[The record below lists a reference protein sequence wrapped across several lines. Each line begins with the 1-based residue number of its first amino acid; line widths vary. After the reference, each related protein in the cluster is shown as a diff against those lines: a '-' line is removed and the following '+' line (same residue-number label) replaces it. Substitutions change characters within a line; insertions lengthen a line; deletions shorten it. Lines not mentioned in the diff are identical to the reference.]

1 LRPTLLIPITALLAG
16 AAYPA
21 LAWQA
26 QPAPESNGTVGPAEI
41 RDFSLPGNQPP
52 PEREPEPRV
61 GPATPPRLEPVEIP
75 APAAPTTAQPQPAPA
90 EQRPVPARPAE
101 RPRAQASAPAEPALR
116 QEERLPVPSDV
127 QDALSPPQTVEVPA
141 NAVPE
146 TFDVAPAPE
155 RAPVTPPV
163 GTPAEEEGFNWL
175 WALLAALAGLAVLV
189 AVLRSRK
196 RAAEPEE
203 IYVPV
208 AEPAPVLEPVPAPV
222 PEAAPAPVAVTPAA
236 APPVPQP
243 APQPEAAPSGHVGLV
258 MRPWLEL
265 HFKPARATATDGG
278 ASVQYEAVIRNV
290 GNAPARNV
298 RLAARMF
305 NAGPQL
311 DAEVAH
317 FYGLDIESPDGQPLT
332 ILPRSEVALTSVV
345 SMPREEMREY
355 KVEGRSLFIPTIAFN
370 LLYEWGRGKLGQ
382 TSSAH
387 VIGREPENPS
397 AKMGPFR
404 LDLGPRVYRQVGQ
417 RPSALARAV

>member
-1 LRPTLLIPITALLAG
+1 
-16 AAYPA
+16 
-21 LAWQA
+21 
-26 QPAPESNGTVGPAEI
+26 
-41 RDFSLPGNQPP
+41 
-52 PEREPEPRV
+52 
-61 GPATPPRLEPVEIP
+61 
-75 APAAPTTAQPQPAPA
+75 
-90 EQRPVPARPAE
+90 
-101 RPRAQASAPAEPALR
+101 
-116 QEERLPVPSDV
+116 
-127 QDALSPPQTVEVPA
+127 VEVPA

-146 TFDVAPAPE
+146 TFDVAPTPE
-155 RAPVTPPV
+155 PAPVTPSV
-163 GTPAEEEGFNWL
+163 ATPAEEDGFNWL

-196 RAAEPEE
+196 RVAEPEE
-203 IYVPV
+203 NYVPV
-208 AEPAPVLEPVPAPV
+208 EAAPVPEPVPAPV
-222 PEAAPAPVAVTPAA
+222 PVPVPVPDAAPAPVAVTPAA
-236 APPVPQP
+236 AAPAPQP
-243 APQPEAAPSGHVGLV
+243 APQPEAAPTGHVGLV

-417 RPSALARAV
+417 RPSALVRAV